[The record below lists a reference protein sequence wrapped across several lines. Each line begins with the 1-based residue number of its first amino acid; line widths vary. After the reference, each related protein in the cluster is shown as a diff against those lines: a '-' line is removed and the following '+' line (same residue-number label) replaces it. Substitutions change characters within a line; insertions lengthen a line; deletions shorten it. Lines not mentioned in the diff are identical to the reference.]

1 MSRLKP
7 TILIALD
14 RHAAAFCERV
24 QLNLERDLGY
34 RGSLVKSYSLVL
46 DDETGLAIEANLS
59 AVADYSFT
67 LSATEESNTPTAEE
81 VQAVLETKSFE
92 LEPQLSEIFE
102 AGRRYD
108 EIQKAREAG
117 IEIARNR
124 MVYLVL
130 SSIASDRIAVIE
142 KTGLRTR
149 PRSA

>member
-46 DDETGLAIEANLS
+46 DDKKGPVIETNLS
-59 AVADYSFT
+59 AIADFSFT
-67 LSATEESNTPTAEE
+67 LSATKEPSTATAAE
-81 VQAVLETKSFE
+81 VKAVFEARSFE
-92 LEPQLSEIFE
+92 LEPALSEIFA

-108 EIQKAREAG
+108 EIQKALDPQL
-117 IEIARNR
+117 N
-124 MVYLVL
+124 L
-130 SSIASDRIAVIE
+130 S
-142 KTGLRTR
+142 L
-149 PRSA
+149 